1 MVKSGL
7 NRDGNRGHH
16 TAHPEVLGVHVQLL
30 AVQLGQLGIGRLEVV
45 QVLDGFPEGG
55 EHFLAMGADLGV
67 ANDGSGAGEVPEV
80 IKEPLGPG
88 VDDQQ
93 PGERWRGDTSRDRD
107 VNAPQCN
114 CHGFSVQGA
123 AEQMP
128 GSWTYLARASAP
140 HSSTLI
146 LFQTLV
152 MSCFSS
158 AVQCT
163 MVAGGF
169 AQSCRRTQTP

>member
-1 MVKSGL
+1 WDCK
-7 NRDGNRGHH
+7 H
-16 TAHPEVLGVHVQLL
+16 
-30 AVQLGQLGIGRLEVV
+30 VQLGQLGIGRLNVV

-55 EHFLAMGADLGV
+55 EHFPAMGADLGV
-67 ANDGSGAGEVPEV
+67 AKDGGGAGEVPEGSE
-80 IKEPLGPG
+80 EPLGPG

-93 PGERWRGDTSRDRD
+93 PGEGWRGNTSRHRD

-114 CHGFSVQGA
+114 CHSFSVQGA

-146 LFQTLV
+146 LLQIHWGLP
-152 MSCFSS
+152 SS
-158 AVQCT
+158 MDHLLLSVFLAFYRKYRN
-163 MVAGGF
+163 G
-169 AQSCRRTQTP
+169 RKIN

>member
-1 MVKSGL
+1 E
-7 NRDGNRGHH
+7 DGGRGGQAPS

-30 AVQLGQLGIGRLEVV
+30 TVQLGQLGIGCLEVF

-67 ANDGSGAGEVPEV
+67 ANDGGGTGEVPKV
-80 IKEPLGPG
+80 IEEPLGPG

-93 PGERWRGDTSRDRD
+93 PGERWRGDTSRHRD

-114 CHGFSVQGA
+114 CHSFSVQGA

-146 LFQTLV
+146 LLQMLV

-158 AVQCT
+158 ADQCT